1 MVIRFDCLG
10 DFARR
15 AAQVPAATLRAN
27 EAFLTGVPSRENRTD
42 RAIWKCMNGE
52 TEHIPE
58 AERTLEEVDAGIEI
72 LAPSWRPSVHGAYPM
87 VPEFLAGAPDCM
99 RVLHDE
105 LQDHAPVTVYVASD
119 LSIGVSPSM
128 MLKRG
133 IALLAMVMKL
143 NAERPIK
150 LAMISENMMATGTE
164 EHLQIIDIPTQP
176 LHLATACFALT
187 SNTFAQYLAYPV
199 CSHTGGRVI
208 WPSNYDEGS
217 WRWEAYLRG
226 KGILGPKDLYFKAA
240 YLLDGDQYT
249 NPVPWV
255 NAQIEKFR
263 QLSNE
268 GDN

>member
-1 MVIRFDCLG
+1 MLIRFNSLG

-15 AAQVPAATLRAN
+15 AAQVPDATLRAN
-27 EAFLTGVPSRENRTD
+27 DARLGQMPEYGNPTNQ
-42 RAIWKCMNGE
+42 AIYKCFHGE
-52 TEHIPE
+52 TAHIPE
-58 AERTLEEVDAGIEI
+58 AERILAQVDAGIEI
-72 LAPSWRPSVHGAYPM
+72 MAPAWKPSVYGAYPM

-105 LQDHAPVTVYVASD
+105 LQDHSPVTVFVASD
-119 LSIGVSPSM
+119 LSIGVTQAM

-150 LAMISENMMATGTE
+150 LAMISENMTRNLAE
-164 EHLQIIDIPTQP
+164 EHLIIVEIPTQP

-187 SNTFAQYLAYPV
+187 NRAFAQSLAYPV
-199 CSHTGGRVI
+199 CSDTGGSVR

-217 WRWEAYLRG
+217 PRWESYLRG

-240 YLLDGDQYT
+240 YLLDGEQYT

-255 NAQIEKFR
+255 NAQIDRFR
-263 QLSNE
+263 TSDEREEN
-268 GDN
+268 